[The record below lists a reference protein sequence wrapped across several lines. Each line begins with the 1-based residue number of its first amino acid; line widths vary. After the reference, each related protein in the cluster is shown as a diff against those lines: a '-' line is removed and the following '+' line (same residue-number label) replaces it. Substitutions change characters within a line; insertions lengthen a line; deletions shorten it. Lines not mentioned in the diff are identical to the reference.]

1 MKTKKYPLLISAI
14 ISFVII
20 VASLF
25 VLGFAG
31 MNLGTSLGG
40 GSEFEVN
47 VASGASAKDYVSKI
61 KAEIKKNG
69 YTFDSSAVEDN
80 YVAIDDEGN
89 YTTQTIVVKITQ
101 NNLTDEQKSALVK
114 NIATA
119 LSIDE
124 SYVTLPQNI
133 IAEETSKSV
142 LSLGIAIGV
151 VAVALFVFAWIRYDV
166 FAGLSFIIAFLH
178 NIILYLSLTIIT
190 RLPLSL
196 FALTM
201 VFIFTIIM
209 SVVLIHIYEN
219 YRKESRLH
227 IADKLTVAE
236 RMIAC
241 EKQAIKPFAFIA
253 VASIVAFAFMIF
265 VPLSAVKFMA
275 LAILM
280 AVVVTAYTS
289 LLVGPECYVALL
301 DIRETRL
308 KAILSRNDTVN
319 KAIKKKIKN
328 SKKEAEVSAEATA
341 NNVEPEKTQEIKAEP
356 KAETKNTETVEE
368 TETKKVARRT
378 TTTNKYATRKN
389 TKKKK

>member
-47 VASGASAKDYVSKI
+47 VASNASAKDYVSKI

-89 YTTQTIVVKITQ
+89 YTTQTIIIKIAQ
-101 NNLTDEQKSALVK
+101 NNLTDEQKSALAK

-119 LSIDE
+119 LSVDE

-151 VAVALFVFAWIRYDV
+151 VAIALFVFAWIRYDV

-265 VPLSAVKFMA
+265 VSLSAVKFMA
-275 LAILM
+275 LAILL
-280 AVVVTAYTS
+280 VLIVTAYTS
-289 LLVGPECYVALL
+289 LIIGPECYVALL

-319 KAIKKKIKN
+319 KVIKKKIKN
-328 SKKEAEVSAEATA
+328 SKKEAETSVETTA
-341 NNVEPEKTQEIKAEP
+341 NVEPEKTQENKTE
-356 KAETKNTETVEE
+356 KKVETDKVEAVEE
-368 TETKKVARRT
+368 PETKKVARKT